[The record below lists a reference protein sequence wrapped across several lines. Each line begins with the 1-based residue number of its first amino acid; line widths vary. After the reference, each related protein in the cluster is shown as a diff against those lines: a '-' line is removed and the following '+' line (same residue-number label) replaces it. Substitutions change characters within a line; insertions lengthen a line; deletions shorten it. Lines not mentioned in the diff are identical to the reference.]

1 MEQLTMLDAGFLQAE
16 DSDRHVSLAIGA
28 IAVLSGPMPDF
39 DSLAAVL
46 AERILSVPRFR
57 QVLRTQ
63 PLDLGAPRW
72 VDDTDLDISHHVR
85 RAALPRPGDD
95 AALFRWVADVMERRL
110 DRDRPLWECWVIDGL
125 QHNRWAIL
133 MKVHHC
139 IADGIAAT
147 HLLSRLCDDGAGGTF
162 ATDIRA
168 AHEPSRGG
176 LRLPALTLNPLDWI
190 AGAWRTSLGL
200 TTAAAQALQ
209 GAAEI
214 AGGLLRPAAAS
225 SLTGPVTTMRR
236 YATVEVSLEDVA
248 RVCDRF
254 EVTIN
259 DVALAAITDSFRT
272 MLIRRGERPE
282 HNSLRTL
289 VPVSVRSNDAADKT
303 DNRVSVMLP
312 YLPVEKADPVQQLR
326 TVHARLTKAKASGQR
341 QAGNIFVSA
350 ASAIPFPF
358 TAWTVRALTRLPQRG
373 VVTLAT
379 NVPGPRKRLHV
390 MKREVIR
397 LLPIP
402 PLALQLRTG
411 IAIMSYADHLVFGI
425 IGDYDATPDVDELA
439 NGIERAVVR
448 LSAISAGHWRC
459 TPVGT
464 LSLVQGG

>member
-1 MEQLTMLDAGFLQAE
+1 MLDAGFLQAE

-28 IAVLSGPMPDF
+28 ISVLAGPMPDF

-72 VDDTDLDISHHVR
+72 VDDTNLDISHHVR

-95 AALFRWVADVMERRL
+95 AALFRWVAEVMERRL
-110 DRDRPLWECWVIDGL
+110 DRDRPLWECWLVDGL

-147 HLLSRLCDDGAGGTF
+147 HLLTRLCDNGGGDTF
-162 ATDIRA
+162 ATAIRA
-168 AHEPSRGG
+168 AHEPARGG
-176 LRLPALTLNPLDWI
+176 LRLPALTLNPIDWV
-190 AGAWRTSLGL
+190 AGAWRTSLGV

-214 AGGLLRPAAAS
+214 ASGLLRPPPS

-236 YATVEVSLEDVA
+236 YATVEVSLEDVT
-248 RVCDRF
+248 RVCDGF

-272 MLIRRGERPE
+272 MLIRRGEQPE
-282 HNSLRTL
+282 RNSLRTL
-289 VPVSVRSNDAADKT
+289 VPVSVRSDDAADKI

-312 YLPVEKADPVQQLR
+312 YLPVEKADPVQQLL

-350 ASAIPFPF
+350 ANAIPFPF
-358 TAWTVRALTRLPQRG
+358 TAWAVRALTRLPQRG

-379 NVPGPRKRLHV
+379 NVPGPRKRLRV
-390 MKREVIR
+390 MGREVIR

-425 IGDYDATPDVDELA
+425 IGDYDAAPDVDELA
-439 NGIERAVVR
+439 NGIERAVAR
-448 LSAISAGHWRC
+448 LTTISAGHWRS

-464 LSLVQGG
+464 LALVQGG

>member
-1 MEQLTMLDAGFLQAE
+1 MLDAGFLQAE

-28 IAVLSGPMPDF
+28 ISVLAGPMPDF
-39 DSLAAVL
+39 DSLAVGL

-72 VDDTDLDISHHVR
+72 VDDTNLDISHHVR

-95 AALFRWVADVMERRL
+95 AALFRWVAEVMERRL
-110 DRDRPLWECWVIDGL
+110 DRDRPLWECWIVDGL

-147 HLLSRLCDDGAGGTF
+147 HMLARLCDNGGGGTF
-162 ATDIRA
+162 ATAIRA
-168 AHEPSRGG
+168 AHEPARGG
-176 LRLPALTLNPLDWI
+176 LRLPALTLNPIDWI
-190 AGAWRTSLGL
+190 AGAWRTSLGV
-200 TTAAAQALQ
+200 TTAAAQVLQ

-214 AGGLLRPAAAS
+214 ASGLLRPAAAS
-225 SLTGPVTTMRR
+225 SLTGPVSTMRR

-272 MLIRRGERPE
+272 MLIRRGEQPQR
-282 HNSLRTL
+282 NSLRTL

-350 ASAIPFPF
+350 ANAIPFPF
-358 TAWTVRALTRLPQRG
+358 TAWTVRALSRLPQRG

-379 NVPGPRKRLHV
+379 NVPGPRKRLRV
-390 MKREVIR
+390 MGREVIR

-411 IAIMSYADHLVFGI
+411 IAIMSYADRLVFGI
-425 IGDYDATPDVDELA
+425 IGDYDAAPDVDELA
-439 NGIERAVVR
+439 NGIGRAVAR
-448 LSAISAGHWRC
+448 LTAISAGHWRS
-459 TPVGT
+459 TSVGT
-464 LSLVQGG
+464 LALVQGG